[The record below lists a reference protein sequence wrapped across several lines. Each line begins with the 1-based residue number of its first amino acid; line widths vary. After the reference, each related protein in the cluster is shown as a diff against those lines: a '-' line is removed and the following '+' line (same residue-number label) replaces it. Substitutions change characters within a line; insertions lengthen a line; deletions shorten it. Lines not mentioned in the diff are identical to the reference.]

1 MLVNSKL
8 NITEVDGK
16 KSDGCGSPIPQ
27 QPDNGHSGRF
37 YVEVEDPN
45 MGILQREYLIH
56 IPTYYERSNDVP
68 VSLVV
73 DYHGW
78 TSNAGMS
85 NTRKIRCIQTKL
97 FYHLNHYYLYT
108 D

>member
-16 KSDGCGSPIPQ
+16 NSDGCGLPIPQ

-45 MGILQREYLIH
+45 MGILQREYLLH
-56 IPTYYERSNDVP
+56 IPTYYTRSNDVP
-68 VSLVV
+68 VSLVL

-78 TSNAGMS
+78 TSNAGMP
-85 NTRKIRCIQTKL
+85 NKRNIRYETV
-97 FYHLNHYYLYT
+97 
-108 D
+108 